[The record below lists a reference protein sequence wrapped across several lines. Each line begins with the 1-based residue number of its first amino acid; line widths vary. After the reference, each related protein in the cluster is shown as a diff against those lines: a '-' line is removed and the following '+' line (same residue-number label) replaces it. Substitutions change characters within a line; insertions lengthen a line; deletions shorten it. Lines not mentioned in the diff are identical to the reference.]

1 MATNAR
7 DMDQARPNGGE
18 RLQDAASGL
27 IDQAGR
33 TAETQASRTM
43 TKAGE
48 TLDQVARAVREAGS
62 GLRGERPEI
71 AEFADTAAG
80 RVEDA
85 AQYLRVHDA
94 GELIDEATRF
104 ARQQP
109 VLVVGGAL
117 LAGLAIGR
125 LLKSSTAMGSGVRAG
140 MYGRSDY
147 GSSDYG
153 RSASGSGGYD
163 ARSSG
168 GYAGASSLG
177 ATSSRPA
184 SARSMSGSTA
194 TTPSSTTTRRT
205 SAATTGSPSSS
216 TAGQAS
222 QARRSASTGST
233 NPSGT
238 TATRSSRTSGG
249 SAKEL

>member
-7 DMDQARPNGGE
+7 NMDQARPIGGE

-80 RVEDA
+80 RVEEA

-125 LLKSSTAMGSGVRAG
+125 LLKSSTSMGSGVRAG
-140 MYGRSDY
+140 MSGRSDY
-147 GSSDYG
+147 GPSDYG
-153 RSASGSGGYD
+153 RSAYGGAAYE
-163 ARSSG
+163 AGPSSPG
-168 GYAGASSLG
+168 GV
-177 ATSSRPA
+177 SSRSA

-194 TTPSSTTTRRT
+194 STQPSATSRRT
-205 SAATTGSPSSS
+205 SAAATGSPSSS
-216 TAGQAS
+216 TADQAS
-222 QARRSASTGST
+222 QVGRGASAGST
-233 NPSGT
+233 
-238 TATRSSRTSGG
+238 TARSSRTSGG
-249 SAKEL
+249 STKER

>member
-1 MATNAR
+1 M
-7 DMDQARPNGGE
+7 
-18 RLQDAASGL
+18 
-27 IDQAGR
+27 DQAGR

-80 RVEDA
+80 RVEEA

-94 GELIDEATRF
+94 GELIDEASRF

-125 LLKSSTAMGSGVRAG
+125 LLKSSTSIESGVRAG
-140 MYGRSDY
+140 MYGQ
-147 GSSDYG
+147 SDYG
-153 RSASGSGGYD
+153 RSAYGSTGYD

-177 ATSSRPA
+177 GTSSRSA
-184 SARSMSGSTA
+184 STRSMSGSPA
-194 TTPSSTTTRRT
+194 TTGTTPTSRRT

-222 QARRSASTGST
+222 RAGRSGSTGATSA
-233 NPSGT
+233 SGT
-238 TATRSSRTSGG
+238 TTARSSRTSGG
-249 SAKEL
+249 STKER